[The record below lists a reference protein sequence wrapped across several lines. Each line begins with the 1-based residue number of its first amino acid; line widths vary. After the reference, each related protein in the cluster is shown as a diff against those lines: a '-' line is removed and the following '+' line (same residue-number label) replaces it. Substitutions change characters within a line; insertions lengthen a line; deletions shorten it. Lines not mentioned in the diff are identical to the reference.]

1 MSLKWVAHSRLAPTD
16 AGRANPLFSDL
27 HAGAC
32 KLHPRLPAT
41 PGKHRQD
48 TEYPRLFGLKHICP
62 KPPSPHVLGLAR
74 QIRKY
79 GNWQFQNL
87 ASRTLSLAC
96 TRSVQLHNAESVK
109 PIVVNRS
116 TYNLS
121 QPNRCSTLLRYPFS
135 PNPSTPKTGRLPN
148 ASGVWGCAHSNGEFR
163 LR

>member
-1 MSLKWVAHSRLAPTD
+1 MQALASCIPD
-16 AGRANPLFSDL
+16 SQQ
-27 HAGAC
+27 
-32 KLHPRLPAT
+32 T
-41 PGKHRQD
+41 PGNIDRK
-48 TEYPRLFGLKHICP
+48 TEYPRLFGLKDVCP
-62 KPPSPHVLGLAR
+62 NLPPPHVPGLAR
-74 QIRKY
+74 WIRKY
-79 GNWQFQNL
+79 SNCQFQKL

-96 TRSVQLHNAESVK
+96 TRSVQLHNGVSVK

-135 PNPSTPKTGRLPN
+135 PNPSTPTPSRMPN